1 MSSFLVQ
8 GKVVAAAT
16 GQPVAYATVQVFEVS
31 MPGYSTSL
39 LTTVSTL
46 IDGSFSAPFTFA
58 SPPRPNVIVRVSQ
71 TVGGTTTYI
80 YQQNPATDTLWAIAD
95 VVTLTLKATGT
106 LVTVS
111 PPPTPQPSGDEFLFT
126 RVGNIVTGSISQTN
140 GYAYANEGAGPYPY
154 PTADS
159 DMPFGSTLWIG
170 GWFGTGLTTLP
181 LGAEYYQ
188 VQWAP
193 GIQAVNGPGP
203 WNDVTDPLNN
213 NYFDF
218 TTENWVAQSMGP
230 LTVGGVNDLYQLPN
244 DPGAIPWAF
253 PDLIAQLDTTVL
265 PTGPVTLRV
274 IGYTAAGRIV
284 GDGTLGTWL
293 SSYVDPVY
301 GSLKLQID
309 NTPPDSA
316 IITGVNVN
324 GTTIS
329 ACATATLGSSPTDYL
344 EVDFEAADSLGHLG
358 AYSLDAIWG
367 ANNYV
372 MPPPT
377 GPDPAY
383 DNYANHI
390 NGSNQW
396 PGSASLATRYYGNQY
411 NRTEMGPCAYDFRL
425 VVNKRTTNGY
435 GLVYYGYEY
444 DYTIIIARS

>member
-1 MSSFLVQ
+1 
-8 GKVVAAAT
+8 
-16 GQPVAYATVQVFEVS
+16 
-31 MPGYSTSL
+31 
-39 LTTVSTL
+39 
-46 IDGSFSAPFTFA
+46 
-58 SPPRPNVIVRVSQ
+58 
-71 TVGGTTTYI
+71 
-80 YQQNPATDTLWAIAD
+80 
-95 VVTLTLKATGT
+95 
-106 LVTVS
+106 
-111 PPPTPQPSGDEFLFT
+111 
-126 RVGNIVTGSISQTN
+126 
-140 GYAYANEGAGPYPY
+140 
-154 PTADS
+154 
-159 DMPFGSTLWIG
+159 MPFGSTLWIG